1 MDRDRIPVRAGS
13 SCALDATP
21 EDGNDLDGEPDPEEE
36 SYTHNP
42 TRDHSPGMRARRHR
56 HFEGRRMRVLQIL
69 HYRLAEPLQLDVI
82 APHDCPHAS
91 GRSLQIDRKGCD
103 ASAR

>member
-42 TRDHSPGMRARRHR
+42 
-56 HFEGRRMRVLQIL
+56 VLSQ
-69 HYRLAEPLQLDVI
+69 
-82 APHDCPHAS
+82 
-91 GRSLQIDRKGCD
+91 
-103 ASAR
+103 